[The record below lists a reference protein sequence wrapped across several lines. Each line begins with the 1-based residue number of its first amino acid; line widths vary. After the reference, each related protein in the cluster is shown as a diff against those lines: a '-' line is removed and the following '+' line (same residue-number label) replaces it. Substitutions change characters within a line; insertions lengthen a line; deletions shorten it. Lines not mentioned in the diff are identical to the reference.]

1 MSQYTSRIN
10 VRVSS
15 PSIWNRFVD
24 TDDAEFDLANLA
36 DTKCT
41 SFVIDGEWSCFEGE
55 LEGIVEAL
63 SKTLKT
69 EGIIIADTT
78 NINVDPYNY
87 CVYYFGGSVKTAYF
101 GDYSSRCNMNWDTN
115 IGDIAGWINYGK
127 FSLTAKEKDQLLRCG
142 VASYTSGSKVVFEE
156 FSQTIEI
163 EDKILLRNTGHDN
176 RAEHIETINVLDE
189 VVLFC
194 AKATA
199 EDSHLVEA
207 FCKGK
212 SIGYLPSGAGDE
224 LYPLIAAKRLD
235 YEARIIKVVP
245 LSKRNK
251 HAKSPIVKIHIEAAK
266 SYKPV
271 DKNIS
276 FGNDAVQVEVG
287 GDASDYACSLA
298 RSISEL
304 PDSIEFAGKVFV
316 HTSCHQEKKIDALVV
331 SRGGEVKSS
340 TVMKTNYLIIGN
352 DIEYET
358 TKITRARELIEQ
370 GKEIIALTE
379 SEFWS
384 LASENS
390 GESHKEAEKPA
401 QSKPKAEE
409 RAIDMS
415 VWERYLSDEITAVS
429 TSSFSGANVQSVRA
443 KIEPQSSIESKS
455 FGDETDD
462 WQLYLA
468 GITDRADAVNL
479 DGLAS
484 QLLTSSTKERDVNHI
499 QKDSAEEQRRIE
511 AQKAL
516 DEKKRLED
524 EQKRLENERLLAEQK
539 KKEEERRAEQERI
552 DAEIK
557 KKQEE
562 EARILAEQKKAEEE
576 RQRAEQEKKRIE
588 EEQRRIEEQKR
599 LAEEQRLLEE
609 QKRIAEEQRKELV
622 YKTAMEKFASNDIS
636 VLNAALADLQSISG
650 WGEVDKGISSFKEK
664 IAYLL
669 AEEKRLRE
677 EQRQKE
683 MEQKRLEEQKRKEE
697 MQRKWEE
704 EERRRDEAR
713 KAEEQKRIEAENQ
726 RKNSIYLAALT
737 KCNAEDIAILTQ
749 AIASFESISDWK
761 DSKEQIKRCRE
772 KMNALIAAEE
782 LKQQEKLKAMR
793 RENKLCQHCGGNLKG
808 LFKKVC
814 TQCGKPKDY

>member
-41 SFVIDGEWSCFEGE
+41 SFVIDGEWSCFESE

-163 EDKILLRNTGHDN
+163 ADRLLLRGTGCEN
-176 RAEHIETINVLDE
+176 RAEHIETVKVLDE
-189 VVLFC
+189 VGLSC

-199 EDSHLVEA
+199 DDSHLVEVI
-207 FCKGK
+207 CKGK
-212 SIGYLPSGAGDE
+212 SIGYLPSDAGDE
-224 LYPLIAAKRLD
+224 LYPLLAAKRLD

-271 DKNIS
+271 DKNNS
-276 FGNDAVQVEVG
+276 LGNDAVQVEVG
-287 GDASDYACSLA
+287 GDASDYARSLA
-298 RSISEL
+298 RSISEF
-304 PDSIEFAGKVFV
+304 PDSIEFVGKVFV

-340 TVMKTNYLIIGN
+340 TVVKTNYLIIGN

-384 LASENS
+384 FASADGTETKK
-390 GESHKEAEKPA
+390 ESEKPA
-401 QSKPKAEE
+401 QPKPQAKE
-409 RAIDMS
+409 RVVDMS
-415 VWERYLSDEITAVS
+415 VWEKYLSDETGVIVTS
-429 TSSFSGANVQSVRA
+429 TTIGDNVPAAKTRIGTQSNV
-443 KIEPQSSIESKS
+443 ESKS
-455 FGDETDD
+455 FGDETND
-462 WQLYLA
+462 WQFYLA
-468 GITDRADAVNL
+468 GITERADAVNL

-484 QLLTSSTKERDVNHI
+484 QLSAVTPKLPNGSSAK
-499 QKDSAEEQRRIE
+499 KDEAEEQRRIE

-576 RQRAEQEKKRIE
+576 KKRIQ

-599 LAEEQRLLEE
+599 LAEEQKLLEE
-609 QKRIAEEQRKELV
+609 QKRIAEEQRKAHV
-622 YKTAMEKFASNDIS
+622 YQTAMDKFASNDID

-669 AEEKRLRE
+669 EEEKRLRE
-677 EQRQKE
+677 EQRQRE
-683 MEQKRLEEQKRKEE
+683 LEQKRLEEQRRKEE
-697 MQRKWEE
+697 MQKKWEE
-704 EERRRDEAR
+704 EERRREKAR

-737 KCNAEDIAILTQ
+737 KCNADDIAILTQ
-749 AIASFESISDWK
+749 AIASLESISDWK
-761 DSKEQIKRCRE
+761 DAKEQIKRCRE

-782 LKQQEKLKAMR
+782 LKQQEELKAMR